1 MSQNIYKAK
10 HEIIKCT
17 KSQTFPQRLY
27 PGEKKKTLYTTPKR
41 IWFLPCFFF
50 IQFCCAI
57 TLKHTQTHVQQH
69 SCRSSPSKHKN
80 SCARNEAS
88 QEGISEAQL
97 SASPTTIHLFTKSI
111 SKGVQLLSL
120 IQINDILTAPSFPT
134 VRPSDMTEHT
144 KGFVL
149 PFL

>member
-1 MSQNIYKAK
+1 MSQNIYKDK

-27 PGEKKKTLYTTPKR
+27 LGRKKTLYTMPKR
-41 IWFLPCFFF
+41 IWFPPSFFF
-50 IQFCCAI
+50 IQFCYAI
-57 TLKHTQTHVQQH
+57 TLKYTQTHVQQH
-69 SCRSSPSKHKN
+69 SCRSSPPKDKN
-80 SCARNEAS
+80 SCTRNEAS

-111 SKGVQLLSL
+111 SKGFQHLSL

-134 VRPSDMTEHT
+134 VRPSDITERT

-149 PFL
+149 AFL